1 MNRVNVF
8 TDKMKGGDMRDVA
21 AIEKLIVEI
30 AALLRD
36 EKVDQ
41 WSAAF
46 KKFAAGWPS
55 DPDHAAADIL
65 AAYGG
70 LGSFNDVVL
79 YRNGKPSFVQN
90 QRLDA
95 LRTELFTL
103 MSRLCRNGDVEAP

>member
-1 MNRVNVF
+1 
-8 TDKMKGGDMRDVA
+8 MRDVS

-36 EKVDQ
+36 EKADQ

-46 KKFAAGWPS
+46 ERFAAAWPS
-55 DPDHAAADIL
+55 DPDHVAADIL

-70 LGSFNDVVL
+70 MGSFNDVVL
-79 YRNGKPSFVQN
+79 YRNGQPLVVQN

-95 LRTELFTL
+95 LRTQLYAL
-103 MSRLCRNGDVEAP
+103 LRGSIARAV